1 MPDQEQLAAAVQRLR
16 VADSYGIE
24 WGNMLRDPDTDPQMT
39 RDVVTVVREFL
50 RREDLAATK
59 EES

>member
-1 MPDQEQLAAAVQRLR
+1 MSEQEQLAAALERLR

-24 WGNMLRDPDTDPQMT
+24 WGNMLRDPDTDPQMI
-39 RDVVTVVREFL
+39 RDVVMVVREFL
-50 RREDLAATK
+50 RREELAASK